1 MNSNRPR
8 GARPIAGLGLA
19 VSGALTLGVV
29 AALPAAADT
38 PDSASVT
45 DGTLTIVGSSASEA
59 LALRLAAGDPTTL
72 QVDFGDDG
80 SPEHSFDRTTFSA
93 IHVLLRS
100 GDDRFRVDQVN
111 GAFADELLTVDGGQ
125 GDDTLAGGDGAEL
138 FLGGTGND
146 NVDGNRGVDTAQL
159 DEGNDTFRWDPGDG
173 SDVVEGGPNFDTLDF
188 RGNNTPEIMS
198 LTADGDHV
206 VFLRDQANIRMDLDR
221 VERLGLTTLGAA
233 DTVTIGDLSGTD
245 FRQADIDLSA
255 ADTAADVVSVIGT
268 DKADRI
274 DVTRDGAQVS
284 VSGLQVTTHI
294 TGSAPNDQ
302 LQVHSGDGDDDVVV
316 DPAVLGLIAVSVDLG
331 AVEA

>member
-1 MNSNRPR
+1 
-8 GARPIAGLGLA
+8 
-19 VSGALTLGVV
+19 
-29 AALPAAADT
+29 
-38 PDSASVT
+38 
-45 DGTLTIVGSSASEA
+45 
-59 LALRLAAGDPTTL
+59 
-72 QVDFGDDG
+72 
-80 SPEHSFDRTTFSA
+80 
-93 IHVLLRS
+93 
-100 GDDRFRVDQVN
+100 
-111 GAFADELLTVDGGQ
+111 
-125 GDDTLAGGDGAEL
+125 
-138 FLGGTGND
+138 
-146 NVDGNRGVDTAQL
+146 VDTAQL

-173 SDVVEGGPNFDTLDF
+173 SDIVDGGPNFDTLDF
-188 RGNNTPEIMS
+188 RGNNTPEVMS

-294 TGSAPNDQ
+294 TGGAPNDQ
-302 LQVHSGDGDDDVVV
+302 LQVHSGNGDDDVVV
-316 DPAVLGLIAVSVDLG
+316 DPAALGLITVAVDLG
-331 AVEA
+331 LGEA